1 MTAEAQRLRSSLP
14 YIIQAIKPIACSK
27 DITKVTVGVM
37 CWLALALAMPSPVKA
52 QANFI
57 VVDYAFADEPDS
69 NPGDGKCQSS
79 ILQLCTLRAAVQEGL
94 ASGRPVRVPAGSYQ
108 LAIGQLPI
116 DKTLVII
123 GDGAGTTA
131 IIGSAQARVFDIFQG
146 AKLALQG
153 ITVSGGRGGTSVA
166 FPGHI
171 HGGAIHNHGE
181 LFMVQSAIVSG
192 RALNSEGGGLA
203 AAGGSRTELT
213 NVTIADNV
221 ADNIGG
227 GIWNMGSLT
236 LNNVTV
242 ANNRATNPGGGVVGS
257 ATISNT
263 ILARNAG
270 GNCASAT
277 LQDLGYTLSDDA
289 TCVLPGTGSLTST
302 PAGLASVR
310 TIFDDYQL
318 IPSSRAI
325 DAGHPAPVQSGP
337 FPSIFQ
343 TLMLGTCWSAD
354 QRGTP
359 RPADGN
365 RDGLS
370 VCDIGAYEV
379 P

>member
-1 MTAEAQRLRSSLP
+1 M
-14 YIIQAIKPIACSK
+14 
-27 DITKVTVGVM
+27 
-37 CWLALALAMPSPVKA
+37 
-52 QANFI
+52 
-57 VVDYAFADEPDS
+57 
-69 NPGDGKCQSS
+69 
-79 ILQLCTLRAAVQEGL
+79 
-94 ASGRPVRVPAGSYQ
+94 
-108 LAIGQLPI
+108 
-116 DKTLVII
+116 
-123 GDGAGTTA
+123 
-131 IIGSAQARVFDIFQG
+131 
-146 AKLALQG
+146 
-153 ITVSGGRGGTSVA
+153 SGGRAGTSVA

-181 LFMVQSAIVSG
+181 LFIVQSAIVSG

-221 ADNIGG
+221 ADNVGG

-242 ANNRATNPGGGVVGS
+242 ANNRATNSGGGVVGS

-270 GNCASAT
+270 GNCASVT

-289 TCVLPGTGSLTST
+289 TCMLSGTGSLTST
-302 PAGLASVR
+302 PAGLALVR

-318 IPSSRAI
+318 IPGSRAI

-337 FPSIFQ
+337 FPSPVQ
-343 TLMLGTCWSAD
+343 TLMGGTCWSAD

-359 RPADGN
+359 RPTDGN

-370 VCDIGAYEV
+370 VCDIGAYEA